1 MHTRFVRLAR
11 VAVPSLVA
19 IALALVPQ
27 AARAQDIYGPQDLSS
42 PPKLVSPAA
51 TARLI
56 ARSYPET
63 MRSTGTGGT
72 VELQF
77 VINADGKVDASSIQV
92 VDAPIPALGQAAKA
106 VAEKMEF
113 VPGKKDGQAVRARV
127 SLPIQY
133 KP

>member
-11 VAVPSLVA
+11 FVAPALIAV
-19 IALALVPQ
+19 ALAAPRFAGAEDV
-27 AARAQDIYGPQDLSS
+27 YGPQDLSA

-56 ARSYPET
+56 ARSYPENL
-63 MRSTGTGGT
+63 RSTNTGGT

-77 VINADGKVDASSIQV
+77 VINADGKVDPSSIQI
-92 VDAPIPALGQAAKA
+92 VDAPVAALGSAAKA
-106 VAEKMEF
+106 VVEKMEF
-113 VPGKKDGQAVRARV
+113 VPGKKDGQPVRARV
-127 SLPIQY
+127 QLPIVY

>member
-1 MHTRFVRLAR
+1 MHTRFARLAR
-11 VAVPSLVA
+11 VVAPVFVAV
-19 IALALVPQ
+19 ALAVTPKL
-27 AARAQDIYGPQDLSS
+27 AAAQDIYGPQDLSA

-56 ARSYPET
+56 ARSYPEQL
-63 MRSTGTGGT
+63 RSSGTGGT
-72 VELQF
+72 VEIQF
-77 VINADGKVDASSIQV
+77 VINADGKVDATSIQI
-92 VDAPIPALGQAAKA
+92 VDAPVAALGTAAKA
-106 VAEKMEF
+106 VVEKMEF

>member
-11 VAVPSLVA
+11 FAAPAFFA
-19 IALALVPQ
+19 IALA
-27 AARAQDIYGPQDLSS
+27 AAPAIAGAQDVYGPQDLSA

-56 ARSYPET
+56 ARSYPENLRAT
-63 MRSTGTGGT
+63 NTGGT

-77 VINADGKVDASSIQV
+77 VINADGKVDPSSIQI
-92 VDAPIPALGQAAKA
+92 VDAPVPALGTAAKA
-106 VAEKMEF
+106 VVEKMEF
-113 VPGKKDGQAVRARV
+113 VPGKKDGQAVRSRV

>member
-11 VAVPSLVA
+11 FVAPALFAV
-19 IALALVPQ
+19 ALAAPRF
-27 AARAQDIYGPQDLSS
+27 AGAQDVYGPQDLSA

-56 ARSYPET
+56 ARSYPENLRAT
-63 MRSTGTGGT
+63 NTGGT
-72 VELQF
+72 VEIQF
-77 VINADGKVDASSIQV
+77 VINADGKVDPSSIQI
-92 VDAPIPALGQAAKA
+92 VDAPVAALGSAAKA
-106 VAEKMEF
+106 VVEKMEF
-113 VPGKKDGQAVRARV
+113 VPGKKDGQAVRSRV

>member
-11 VAVPSLVA
+11 FVAPALFAVAVAAAPRIVA
-19 IALALVPQ
+19 
-27 AARAQDIYGPQDLSS
+27 AQDVYGPQDLSA

-56 ARSYPET
+56 ARSYPENL
-63 MRSTGTGGT
+63 RSTGTGGT

-77 VINADGKVDASSIQV
+77 VINADGKVDPASIQI
-92 VDAPIPALGQAAKA
+92 VDSPVAALGTAAKA
-106 VAEKMEF
+106 VVEKMEF
-113 VPGKKDGQAVRARV
+113 VPGKKDGQAVRSRV

>member
-1 MHTRFVRLAR
+1 MHTRFARLAR
-11 VAVPSLVA
+11 AVAPVLVA
-19 IALALVPQ
+19 AALVVAPKL
-27 AARAQDIYGPQDLSS
+27 AAAQDIYGPQDLSA

-63 MRSTGTGGT
+63 LRSSGTGGI

-77 VINADGKVDASSIQV
+77 VINADGKVDPSSIQV
-92 VDAPIPALGQAAKA
+92 TDSPVAALGTAAKA
-106 VAEKMEF
+106 VVEKMEF
-113 VPGKKDGQAVRARV
+113 VPGKKDGQAVRSRV